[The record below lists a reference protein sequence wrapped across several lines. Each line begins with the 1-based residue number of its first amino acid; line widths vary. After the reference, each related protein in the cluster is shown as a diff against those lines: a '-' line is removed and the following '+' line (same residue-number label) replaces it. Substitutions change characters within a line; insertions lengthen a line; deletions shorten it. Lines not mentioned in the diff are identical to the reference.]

1 MTLPTH
7 YAIRNT
13 QSTEVARRIQG
24 YLHRKARVG
33 REALIVGGFTLYLHG
48 GEAGS
53 GVSLVL
59 PNRPACDL
67 HPSVLERM
75 EGIFARRGQ
84 IVCFQLLDS
93 FAPGLVETLSGLG
106 YGVQECLPA
115 LVCLPGQV
123 VKPPAPAEV
132 PTQPPHP
139 SPPQIGE
146 GTGSTPP
153 PIWGRLGGGDL
164 LPAELEMVTVS
175 SDSSPEDVAENWNIN
190 ARGFDPSATLAQ
202 SSDVLDF
209 RRSLDKSRAFT
220 ARLDGLG
227 VCAGMYTDIVEGVT
241 ELVGIATLHAYRRRG
256 IGGALTVYATQT
268 AFADGAS
275 LVFLTAANEGAG
287 RVYQRVGFRPL
298 GNQLL
303 LAKKI

>member
-139 SPPQIGE
+139 SPPQI
-146 GTGSTPP
+146 
-153 PIWGRLGGGDL
+153 
-164 LPAELEMVTVS
+164 
-175 SDSSPEDVAENWNIN
+175 
-190 ARGFDPSATLAQ
+190 
-202 SSDVLDF
+202 
-209 RRSLDKSRAFT
+209 
-220 ARLDGLG
+220 
-227 VCAGMYTDIVEGVT
+227 
-241 ELVGIATLHAYRRRG
+241 
-256 IGGALTVYATQT
+256 
-268 AFADGAS
+268 
-275 LVFLTAANEGAG
+275 
-287 RVYQRVGFRPL
+287 
-298 GNQLL
+298 
-303 LAKKI
+303 